1 MFEYKDEYYEIQ
13 KMNNQLINSQR
24 ALTKTNQRLKQALAD
39 IRSAN
44 DTIALLEQDELTG
57 LFRVSAFYRK
67 VKWRRVQAP
76 EQLFD
81 IIVLNI
87 EHFSLVNELFG
98 RKASEQ
104 LVRSLALF
112 LTGLEHAEDGIIAR
126 SSGDV
131 FYLYMPVVLGKERF
145 CDQMEKKLPEFFNAY
160 PLPIHLSGRI
170 GVYTGGEEEIP
181 VEQMCD
187 RARLALDTVGKQDDG
202 KIAFYT
208 RELHEKLLMEH
219 RILDS
224 VQDALE
230 NGEYKLYLQPKVD
243 MAKDGEMV
251 GAEALIRWISPEMG
265 FIPPDKFIPLLEKE
279 GRIYPVDQYIWEE
292 ACKFLHERKVR
303 GMKPVTVSVN
313 LARADLY
320 QPDLLDVLTGLLKKY
335 DLKPQ
340 ELNLEI
346 IERDYTGDS
355 EHMFEIL
362 GKLRN
367 TGFTIEMDDFG
378 VGESSLA
385 MAAEMPV
392 DVLKLDRQF
401 LVANLHSERHVA
413 VIRLILNLA
422 KTLGMKVIAEGVE
435 TKEQAD
441 LLLSLGCHYAQGYL
455 YGKPE
460 PAQKFL
466 EQK

>member
-1 MFEYKDEYYEIQ
+1 MLQYKDEYYEIQ

-24 ALTKTNQRLKQALAD
+24 ALVKANQRLKQALAD

-57 LFRVSAFYRK
+57 LCRMSAFYHKVRK
-67 VKWRRVQAP
+67 RRGREP
-76 EQLFD
+76 EQPFD

-87 EHFSLVNELFG
+87 EHFTLVNELFG

-104 LVRSLALF
+104 LVQSMALF
-112 LTGLEHAEDGIIAR
+112 LTGLEHADEGILAR

-131 FYLYMPVVLGKERF
+131 FYLYMPVISGKERF
-145 CDQMEKKLPEFFNAY
+145 YDFLMQKLPVFFESY
-160 PLPIHLSGRI
+160 PLPVHLEGRI
-170 GVYTGGEEEIP
+170 GVYSGGEEEIP

-187 RARLALDTVGKQDDG
+187 RARLALDTIQKQD
-202 KIAFYT
+202 KRRIAFYT
-208 RELHEKLLMEH
+208 RELHEKILLEH

-230 NGEYKLYLQPKVD
+230 NREYKLYLQPKVD
-243 MAKDGEMV
+243 MTTGKMI

-292 ACKFLHERKVR
+292 ACRFLHERKSR
-303 GMKPVTVSVN
+303 GLSPITVSVN

-320 QPDLLDVLTGLLKKY
+320 QSDLPDVLENLLEKY
-335 DLKPQ
+335 DLHPQ
-340 ELNLEI
+340 ELHLEI
-346 IERDYTGDS
+346 IERDYTGDTQ
-355 EHMFEIL
+355 HMSDIL
-362 GKLRN
+362 DRLKKQ
-367 TGFTIEMDDFG
+367 GFTIEMDDFG

-392 DVLKLDRQF
+392 DILKLDRQF

-435 TKEQAD
+435 TKEQVE
-441 LLLSLGCHYAQGYL
+441 LLLSLGCWYAQGYL

-460 PAQKFL
+460 PAEKLL
-466 EQK
+466 EYQ

>member
-1 MFEYKDEYYEIQ
+1 MLQYKDEYYEIQ

-24 ALTKTNQRLKQALAD
+24 ALVKANARLKQALAD
-39 IRSAN
+39 VRSAN

-57 LFRVSAFYRK
+57 LCRVSAFYRK
-67 VKWRRVQAP
+67 VHRRLGKAP
-76 EQLFD
+76 GQPFD

-98 RKASEQ
+98 RRASEQ
-104 LVRSLALF
+104 LVQSLALF
-112 LTGLEHAEDGIIAR
+112 LTGLEHADDGIIAR

-131 FYLYMPVVLGKERF
+131 FYLYMPVTPEKERF
-145 CDQMEKKLPEFFNAY
+145 CDQLMKKLPEFFGSY
-160 PLPIHLSGRI
+160 PLPVHLEGRM
-170 GVYTGGEEEIP
+170 GVYVGGEEDIP

-187 RARLALDTVGKQDDG
+187 RARLALDTVDPQSKT
-202 KIAFYT
+202 KIAFYN
-208 RELHEKLLMEH
+208 RELHEKLLMQH

-224 VQDALE
+224 VQDALK
-230 NGEYKLYLQPKVD
+230 NREYKLYLQPKVE
-243 MAKDGEMV
+243 MSTGKMV
-251 GAEALIRWISPEMG
+251 GAEALIRWISPTMG
-265 FIPPDKFIPLLEKE
+265 FIPPDKFIPLLEME

-292 ACKFLHERKVR
+292 ACKFLRERKVR
-303 GMKPVTVSVN
+303 GLPPMTVSVN

-320 QPDLLDVLTGLLKKY
+320 QPDLPEVLDRLLKKY
-335 DLKPQ
+335 DLTPK

-346 IERDYTGDS
+346 IERDYTGDTS
-355 EHMFEIL
+355 YMLEVVGL
-362 GKLRN
+362 LRSR
-367 TGFTIEMDDFG
+367 GFTIEMDDFG

-385 MAAEMPV
+385 MVAEMPV

-401 LVANLHSERHVA
+401 LVANLHSERHLA

-422 KTLGMKVIAEGVE
+422 QTLEMKVIAEGVE

-441 LLLSLGCHYAQGYL
+441 LLLSMGCHYAQGYL

-460 PAQKFL
+460 PAEKFL
-466 EQK
+466 SN